1 MYRKSA
7 RQIGRVGGMLWWVLA
22 LFAVHSLPA
31 AGRKLEVGP
40 GKALKTISQAAAEAR
55 PGDTVLI
62 YPGVY
67 REAVRWK
74 GGKLDGDPITVR
86 GVGPVP
92 PLIDGLGLDLSGSGP
107 TLRGLFQIEGNNF
120 IFEN

>member
-1 MYRKSA
+1 MYRMSA
-7 RQIGRVGGMLWWVLA
+7 SEIRRLGGVLCWVLA
-22 LFAVHSLPA
+22 LVSVHSLSA

-40 GKALKTISQAAAEAR
+40 GKALKTISQAAVEAR

-74 GGKLDGDPITVR
+74 GGKLDGEPITVR

-92 PLIDGLGLDLSGSGP
+92 PVIDGLGLDLSGTGP
-107 TLRGLFQIEGNNF
+107 
-120 IFEN
+120 

>member
-1 MYRKSA
+1 MYRMSA
-7 RQIGRVGGMLWWVLA
+7 SQIARLGGMLCWVLT
-22 LFAVHSLPA
+22 LLSVHSVSA

-40 GKALKTISQAAAEAR
+40 GKTLNTISQAAAEVR

-86 GVGPVP
+86 GVGPVR

-107 TLRGLFQIEGNNF
+107 KLRGLF
-120 IFEN
+120 